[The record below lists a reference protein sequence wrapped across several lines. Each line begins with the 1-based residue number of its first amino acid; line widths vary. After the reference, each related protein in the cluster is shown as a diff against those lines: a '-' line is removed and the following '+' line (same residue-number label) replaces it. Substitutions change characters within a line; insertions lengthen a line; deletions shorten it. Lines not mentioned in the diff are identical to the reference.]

1 MKKILIVGLV
11 LLSIFIIYL
20 ANMDKEV
27 YYLALGDSSKVSF
40 DSYGKK
46 VNGYSYY
53 VQKHLKNKGV
63 LEKYVYGYSKRNAR
77 IADIINNIK
86 NNAKLDKITLKNALV
101 KADLVTLKI
110 NVDDIFLKLN
120 SDSVYYNDIYNYID
134 ELTFDLEKL
143 LKIIREY
150 CKEEIIFIGYYNPFT
165 NKNDSNIQ
173 DVIDYIN
180 KKYKEVCNQY
190 NVKYLDISD
199 FDENFISNCY
209 SLNID
214 GDKEIGRRIFIL
226 TKKNF

>member
-1 MKKILIVGLV
+1 MKKLLV
-11 LLSIFIIYL
+11 FFFILLSVIIIYL
-20 ANMDKEV
+20 ANKDTKV
-27 YYLALGDSSKVSF
+27 YYLALGDSDKEF
-40 DSYGKK
+40 LDCFGKR

-53 VQKHLKNKGV
+53 VKNYLKKNDV